1 MTFEEYMKTTPR
13 TMASLGNTDLDIT
26 HALFG
31 IVTESAEI
39 VDLYKKKLAYN
50 KPFSLEKV
58 EDELGDLFFYIS
70 SFMHFAK
77 LNPSDIFRKNF
88 EKLMIRFPEGF
99 VEEKAMNPDKISEMR
114 VFENKE

>member
-13 TMASLGNTDLDIT
+13 TMASLGNPDLDIQ
-26 HALFG
+26 HCLYG
-31 IVTESAEI
+31 MITESAEI
-39 VDLYKKKLAYN
+39 IDLYKKRLAYN
-50 KPFSLEKV
+50 KPLSMEQV

-77 LNPSDIFRKNF
+77 LNPSDVFRKNF

-99 VEEKAMNPDKISEMR
+99 SEEKAINPNKVSEME
-114 VFENKE
+114 VFNTVK